1 MEEEM
6 PVNVA
11 ISTPPSKTSGLPD
24 SLMFASLDLS
34 PEKRTILLFT
44 GATPINSLVYHHIHK
59 ANKSETKGAI
69 KRTFI
74 IINWSAISTRFYLL
88 FCYKCIA
95 ILNKFSASML
105 YVMWAL
111 PVKHPEMANPSIVV
125 LLS

>member
-44 GATPINSLVYHHIHK
+44 GATPITF
-59 ANKSETKGAI
+59 TKP
-69 KRTFI
+69 
-74 IINWSAISTRFYLL
+74 INQKPRRVQL
-88 FCYKCIA
+88 KG
-95 ILNKFSASML
+95 
-105 YVMWAL
+105 
-111 PVKHPEMANPSIVV
+111 
-125 LLS
+125 LS